1 MLGACVGYMVGA
13 SSSGLS
19 DCQQIAAG
27 ADRVLGACVS
37 AIISGSG
44 QTAAGK
50 AACLDAAAAASN
62 VYLGDCLLG
71 LSGQSYY
78 GKTSCRLYYQQN

>member
-1 MLGACVGYMVGA
+1 MVGLT
-13 SSSGLS
+13 STGLS
-19 DCQQIAAG
+19 ECQQVAAG
-27 ADRVLGACVS
+27 PDQVLGACVS
-37 AIISGSG
+37 AIIGGSG
-44 QTAAGK
+44 QSTAGK

-78 GKTSCRLYYQQN
+78 GKTSCRLYYQQH